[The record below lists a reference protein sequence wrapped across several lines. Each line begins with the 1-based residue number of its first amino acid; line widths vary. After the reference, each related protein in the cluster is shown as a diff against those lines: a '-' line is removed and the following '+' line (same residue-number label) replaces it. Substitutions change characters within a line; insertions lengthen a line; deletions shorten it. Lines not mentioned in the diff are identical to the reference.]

1 MRFCIFRRFRRMLDE
16 EKIRLMTRITA
27 YEKEHEFDEIVI
39 SHYYREDYVRYGC
52 LRTLVV
58 ATITYWSV
66 VAMYVL
72 YRFQELL
79 QEINKMDYFKVI
91 GKLMLGYLGF
101 VSILYI
107 FGFVVYHI
115 RFHYARKGLIRY
127 NRDLKK
133 FLRYIEK
140 DDEEAQPARRTRK
153 EAVMGTIK
161 VSNNIGGDDPA
172 LDIPLKRPES
182 GPAAE
187 EGRQ

>member
-1 MRFCIFRRFRRMLDE
+1 MLDE

-27 YEKEHEFDEIVI
+27 YEKKHEFDEIVM

-66 VAMYVL
+66 VAMYIL
-72 YRFQELL
+72 YKFQDLL
-79 QEINKMDYFKVI
+79 KEINNMDYFKVI

-101 VSILYI
+101 AAILYI

-115 RFHYARKGLIRY
+115 RFHYARRGLIEY
-127 NRDLKK
+127 NRNLKK
-133 FLRYIEK
+133 FLRYL
-140 DDEEAQPARRTRK
+140 DREEGKTK
-153 EAVMGTIK
+153 IKKGTIK
-161 VSNNIGGDDPA
+161 VNRNIGGDDP
-172 LDIPLKRPES
+172 LMDVPLRRPAS
-182 GPAAE
+182 GHRAE